1 MFLAGLDFR
10 LWIRRGGPAIY
21 NRSSQVQAAGS
32 SPALSLME
40 QAATQAALAPSPE
53 AITIADYGS
62 SQGHNS
68 LAPMR
73 AAIAVLRRRAGP
85 SRAISVV
92 HTDLPDNDFA
102 VLFRMLAEDPESYQ
116 RGDPLVFASAIGR
129 SFYEQLLPAA
139 SVTLGWSSWATH
151 WLSRVPAQIP
161 DHIQAAY
168 SRDEAAREAYARQ
181 AAEDWQTFLACR
193 GREIRPGGRL
203 VLLNMALDEAGGF
216 GYGPVVRA
224 IYDGLLAL
232 VEEGLLATE
241 EVHRMAIPTV
251 GRSPEQFRAPFKE
264 GGQFAGLLI
273 EQLQLFFGEDRIWAE
288 YERSRDAQAF
298 ASRWAAFT
306 RASVFPTL
314 AAELSG
320 GVSDPRAGEF
330 MDRLEAEVV
339 VRLAASPTPV
349 EMPLARM
356 LLVKEGG

>member
-1 MFLAGLDFR
+1 MTEAAVP
-10 LWIRRGGPAIY
+10 ITPAPMEGHGVY

-32 SPALSLME
+32 SPALSLLE
-40 QAATQAALAPSPE
+40 QAATQAALARAPE
-53 AITIADYGS
+53 PITIADYGS

-73 AAIAVLRRRAGP
+73 VAIAALRRRAGS

-116 RGDPLVFASAIGR
+116 RGEPMVFASAIGR
-129 SFYEQLLPAA
+129 SFYEQLLPEA
-139 SVTLGWSSWATH
+139 SVALGWSSWATH
-151 WLSRVPAQIP
+151 WLSRVPAEIP
-161 DHIQAAY
+161 DHIQSAF
-168 SRDEAAREAYARQ
+168 SQDRAAREAYARQ
-181 AAEDWQTFLACR
+181 AAEDWQSFLACR

-203 VLLNMALDEAGGF
+203 VLLNMALDDAGGF
-216 GYGPVVRA
+216 GYGPIVQA

-232 VEEGLLATE
+232 VEEGFVASE
-241 EVHRMAIPTV
+241 EVRRMAIPTV
-251 GRSPEQFRAPFKE
+251 GRSLEQLRAPFKE
-264 GGQFAGLLI
+264 GGQFAGLVI
-273 EQLQLFFGEDRIWAE
+273 EHLQFFLGEDRIWAE

-298 ASRWAAFT
+298 AVRWVAFS

-320 GVSDPRAGEF
+320 GQSDPRAGEF
-330 MDRLEAEVV
+330 MDRLEAEIVA
-339 VRLAASPTPV
+339 RLAASPVPM

-356 LLVKEGG
+356 LLVKQGG

>member
-1 MFLAGLDFR
+1 MEGH
-10 LWIRRGGPAIY
+10 GVY

-32 SPALSLME
+32 SPALSLLE
-40 QAATQAALAPSPE
+40 QAASQAALAPAPE
-53 AITIADYGS
+53 PIIVADYGS

-73 AAIAVLRRRAGP
+73 MAIAALRRRTDP
-85 SRAISVV
+85 TRAISVV

-102 VLFRMLAEDPESYQ
+102 ALFRTLAEDPESYQ
-116 RGDPLVFASAIGR
+116 RGDPMVFASAIGR

-139 SVTLGWSSWATH
+139 SVSLGWSSWAIH

-161 DHIQAAY
+161 DHIQVAF
-168 SRDEAAREAYARQ
+168 SQDGAARAAFARQ

-216 GYGPVVRA
+216 GYGPVVQA
-224 IYDGLLAL
+224 IYDALLVL
-232 VEEGLLATE
+232 VEEGFIARE
-241 EVHRMAIPTV
+241 EVRRMAIPTV
-251 GRSPEQFRAPFKE
+251 GRSLEQLRAPFKE
-264 GGQFAGLLI
+264 GGHFAGLVI
-273 EQLQLFFGEDRIWAE
+273 EHLQLFLGEDRIWAE

-298 ASRWAAFT
+298 GARWAAFS
-306 RASVFPTL
+306 RASVSPTL

-320 GVSDPRAGEF
+320 GLGDPRAGAF
-330 MDRLEAEVV
+330 MDRLEAEMTAQ
-339 VRLAASPTPV
+339 LAASPTPM